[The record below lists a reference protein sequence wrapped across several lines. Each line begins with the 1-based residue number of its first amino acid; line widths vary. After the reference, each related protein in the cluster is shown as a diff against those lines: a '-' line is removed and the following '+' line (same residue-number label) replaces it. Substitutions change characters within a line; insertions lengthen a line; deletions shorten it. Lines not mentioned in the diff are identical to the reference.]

1 MLAVANTTNETL
13 LYLALVNEVGSFIM
27 SDVKHSWDC
36 LACISGDYR
45 CCGNSAAVSK
55 AHLQRHWTALFTS
68 TGLQDHAQIKA
79 FAAPS
84 HSGNQTA
91 LRNHERGE
99 QLCWK
104 RCSFL
109 SSVHLILYSSLCIAV
124 YRLVTKTFRHPIA
137 SAAARGAKPSWSPA
151 KNKCD
156 QIRECKQM
164 PTQLQ
169 AHISQYRCQF
179 MSKKHTNCI
188 NSTLQVCFGLM
199 ETRSQ
204 WSCL

>member
-13 LYLALVNEVGSFIM
+13 LYLALVNEVDSFIM

-36 LACISGDYR
+36 LAGISGDYR

-55 AHLQRHWTALFTS
+55 AHLQRHRTAHFTS

-79 FAAPS
+79 SAAPS

-104 RCSFL
+104 RCSLL
-109 SSVHLILYSSLCIAV
+109 SSVHLILYSSLRIAV
-124 YRLVTKTFRHPIA
+124 YRLVTKTVRHPIVSRTCQRSKA
-137 SAAARGAKPSWSPA
+137 FLEPRQRQVWP
-151 KNKCD
+151 D
-156 QIRECKQM
+156 QRM
-164 PTQLQ
+164 
-169 AHISQYRCQF
+169 
-179 MSKKHTNCI
+179 
-188 NSTLQVCFGLM
+188 
-199 ETRSQ
+199 
-204 WSCL
+204 